1 MLFREDEGKFAL
13 LIRKVQPKDEG
24 TYECQISTK
33 PTRSIFVVLRI
44 KSEWNENRNRQPLD
58 LSEFKGSVNLS
69 ACLFVQLLE
78 LKAELGPVCVV

>member
-44 KSEWNENRNRQPLD
+44 KSEWNEII
-58 LSEFKGSVNLS
+58 SKGHFVLFNLRD
-69 ACLFVQLLE
+69 
-78 LKAELGPVCVV
+78 PYT